1 MPDVSIIC
9 CEPRGMR
16 RASDA
21 AAALQA
27 DWMAT
32 RASNKT
38 SNKASNTKIDRRYK
52 ALIYIREFGQKF
64 RTGALHPLY
73 STISCAGLRF
83 SAIGFAR

>member
-64 RTGALHPLY
+64 RTGALHPLHEPDH
-73 STISCAGLRF
+73 STM
-83 SAIGFAR
+83 